1 MTENEIK
8 HKNCGEQAK
17 AELRRNFIAL
27 NAYTRKEEKSN
38 INEQNFHLKNRRE
51 QPQLDKGHL

>member
-1 MTENEIK
+1 MTGNEIK

-17 AELRRNFIAL
+17 AQFRRNFIAL
-27 NAYTRKEEKSN
+27 NAYAKKEEKSN
-38 INEQNFHLKNRRE
+38 IEQNFHLKNRRE